1 MSNATP
7 ILMSADNPTCW
18 KLEELLAQ
26 IRKELMVKTEKITGD
41 ESTVSMKVQCNN
53 LSIMRQLFN
62 AEALQRESIAVLAIK
77 GPDQGPT
84 GPARIGDT
92 ANAVA

>member
-1 MSNATP
+1 MSKTAP
-7 ILMSADNPTCW
+7 ILMSKENPNGW

-26 IRKELMVKTEKITGD
+26 IRKELLVKTEKITGD

-53 LSIMRQLFN
+53 LSIMRHLFN
-62 AEALQRESIAVLAIK
+62 AEALQRESIAVLATK
-77 GPDQGPT
+77 APDQGPT
-84 GPARIGDT
+84 GLARIGDA